1 MDRILRNR
9 IHAGA
14 GRRKNSTAYDRAGDV
29 GIARDV
35 ADEVAG
41 RGHVGSAGLDAVH
54 GIAADNVISDRV
66 GGGATDGV
74 VVNSNVLA
82 RRAAD
87 KDPSEASSRSG
98 PAVVD
103 RDRAD
108 VVVVD
113 DIEVLEA
120 EIEYAF
126 ETYRVGSDRCR
137 VDDDT
142 R

>member
-1 MDRILRNR
+1 MLAVERIPLP
-9 IHAGA
+9 
-14 GRRKNSTAYDRAGDV
+14 TTVAGDV
-29 GIARDV
+29 GISRDV

-41 RGHVGSAGLDAVH
+41 RGHVGSASLDAIH
-54 GIAADNVISDRV
+54 GIAADNVVSNRV
-66 GGGATDGV
+66 GGSATDRV

-87 KDPSEASSRSG
+87 KNPSETSSRSG

-108 VVVVD
+108 AVVVD

-126 ETYRVGSDRCR
+126 ADLSCWQ
-137 VDDDT
+137 
-142 R
+142 